1 MSASLTDTMWD
12 SVAAVP
18 ELRPDALSKTHCGD
32 WKLLRKLGA
41 GEFAQVQGCQR
52 RGDSTIYACKH
63 IDKSKLVCT
72 SNIKRTLR
80 RVHRVGTEITAMR
93 SLHHKSICA
102 LIDVIHSPLYVHV
115 VMENGGRD
123 LYEVIDDAA
132 GACTSL
138 ATTVAHALACGV
150 SHCQEHGIVHRD
162 IKPENVLIKAARG
175 NPEVVEAV
183 KLCDFGL
190 CAIAP
195 PVAEEGDTLDTR
207 VERSVSK
214 LSLSPTPSS
223 HAAGPRDTSPSTV
236 LETAAGAAR
245 PVERKWMLSDFSGSP
260 GFVAPEVV
268 MHDSYNG
275 RFIDAWSVGCVML
288 ELVVGHDTF
297 DHLWMKSY
305 THQAMCDQASFGA
318 RVMGTVKQLRQLP
331 DFALAATPTTVRMA
345 ATVRTSSAPELSPMG
360 DLLLSLLVVDPS
372 ERLLIQNVRY
382 HPWLADVEAAERACE
397 ATEIK
402 GKSSK

>member
-1 MSASLTDTMWD
+1 MRARPTW
-12 SVAAVP
+12 P
-18 ELRPDALSKTHCGD
+18 HRLRSFVRP
-32 WKLLRKLGA
+32 
-41 GEFAQVQGCQR
+41 
-52 RGDSTIYACKH
+52 
-63 IDKSKLVCT
+63 
-72 SNIKRTLR
+72 
-80 RVHRVGTEITAMR
+80 
-93 SLHHKSICA
+93 
-102 LIDVIHSPLYVHV
+102 
-115 VMENGGRD
+115 
-123 LYEVIDDAA
+123 
-132 GACTSL
+132 
-138 ATTVAHALACGV
+138 V
-150 SHCQEHGIVHRD
+150 SQ
-162 IKPENVLIKAARG
+162 
-175 NPEVVEAV
+175 VVEAV

-236 LETAAGAAR
+236 LETGAGAAR

-260 GFVAPEVV
+260 GFVAPEVRRRPGAVAGWAREPSPSPGHVVYQRRSLLSLTRVSPGPFSMCAESSRQVV

-275 RFIDAWSVGCVML
+275 HFIDAWSVGCVML

-297 DHLWMKSY
+297 DHLWMKAY

-318 RVMGTVKQLRQLP
+318 RLMGTVKQLRQLP